1 MIIRSGGNLLSIE
14 LKKRIKNHLCDL
26 KSAKDIFELFRLLNY
41 PENVFY
47 DTSYKREIDDF
58 NFRKEDFSRIAKI
71 YSILNFEDNLPV
83 FLLETTSLSPSF
95 IRSVAKKFDSQ
106 YLRFLIILVD
116 ENYSE
121 MVFVLPDRE
130 KVDQGKYRL
139 KITKLIINKEDIK
152 ERNEYY
158 TVIDTLSK
166 IRYENEPHWRD
177 IWLKWKESFD
187 VEKVTKAFF
196 DDYKTIFFKLRKSIQ
211 TSLVSPKGAHEY
223 TLQFLNRVM
232 FIYFISKK
240 GWLKYPK
247 FMHWFWKSY
256 KKDNKFGSNEF
267 HEKWLNQVF
276 FKGFNNQG
284 HEVTGLPQYVNEVIT
299 SFPYLNGGLF
309 KENKVDKCPVKIK
322 DELFQKIFEFFEK
335 YNFTIKEDMPFESEV
350 AVDPQM
356 IGYVYETLASL
367 SSKDVD
373 IYTESEKKDDAESR
387 RKWGIFYTPIIEVD
401 FMCRRSLVEYLDNNL
416 SELPKKYIY
425 HFVFDAPGE
434 FNDTEKYLTQE
445 NWWDQIED
453 ILDNLSIVDPAC
465 GSGAFLVGMMN
476 ILGELYGK
484 VYKHTDTD
492 LDDYQM
498 KYRIIQRS
506 LYGVDV
512 MKWAVDAAE
521 LRLWLQLII
530 ETTIKGDE
538 LKKSPLLPNLNLNL
552 RVGDSLVQEI
562 GGISFNVRS
571 NEIDAKLKKKLE
583 ELKKEK
589 ASYFEN
595 PQRAKYKSSEDFH
608 KQELKLF
615 NSIIGSR
622 INILQEEN
630 EIKIKGTETKQIT
643 LGAKTTTKAKKFD
656 DKTNKKILSEIKENK
671 KQIQNLKKMKKALKN
686 SDKKPFVWEID
697 FAEIFGDKNGFDIV
711 IGNPPYIRQE
721 KIAPPLKN
729 KLELNSQ
736 NKTDYKDKL
745 NLSVKTHFPFLK
757 NLSRRSDYYIYF
769 YFNGLS
775 LLNNKGVFCFIT
787 SNSWLDV
794 DYGKELQEFLLK
806 FVPIISI
813 YDNPKRSFAHADINT
828 IISLFG
834 APKIDLH
841 SDNALNKKE
850 NVDWPSLNHSAKFI
864 MFKKPFE
871 QVINSENL
879 IKIDNITTSKGCEL
893 IQLIKNVIKTNDY
906 RVFPVIQEDL
916 LRDGWKYPK
925 SIKNK
930 ENFTSGNYIGNK
942 WGSKY
947 LRAPDI
953 FYTILEKGK
962 DKLITLDTISEIRR
976 GFTTGINDFFYLP
989 SKFFDLVEEKE
1000 YFKLIPKND
1009 ELKNSIKIEKEF
1021 LKPVLKSPKECKSML
1036 IKPSNLKLKVF
1047 LCNKSKKELKD
1058 LEVVKYIEWGESK
1071 DFNTIT
1077 TVKSRKKWWALGN
1090 QIASEIAW
1098 IKSSNDTHLTPTL
1111 NSKILIDQRLY
1122 AIIPENEEHYNILK
1136 IILNNFMTFLFK
1148 EINGRVNLGDG
1159 VLDTAVYEIS
1169 KYFIIN
1175 PIFIKDINM
1184 DKFSITQRDILTVF
1198 EESNINPLKPINEQT
1213 PNPLVDRVEF
1223 DNILFDIL
1231 ELTKEE
1237 REEVYLSVCELVKNR
1252 LDKAKSLNG

>member
-1 MIIRSGGNLLSIE
+1 M
-14 LKKRIKNHLCDL
+14 KKRIKNHLYDL
-26 KSAKDIFELFRLLNY
+26 KSAKDIFELFKLLNY
-41 PENVFY
+41 PENFFY

-58 NFRKEDFSRIAKI
+58 NFRKEDSSRIAKI
-71 YSILNFEDNLPV
+71 YSILNIQDNLPV
-83 FLLETTSLSPSF
+83 FLLETSSLAPSF

-106 YLRFLIILVD
+106 YLRFLIILTD
-116 ENYSE
+116 ETYSE
-121 MVFVLPDRE
+121 MVFILPDRE

-158 TVIDTLSK
+158 TVINTLSK

-177 IWLKWKESFD
+177 IWFKWKESFD
-187 VEKVTKAFF
+187 VEKVTEAFF

-247 FMHWFWKSY
+247 FMYWFWKSY
-256 KKDNKFGSNEF
+256 KKDNKFGSDEF

-284 HEVTGLPQYVNEVIT
+284 HDVTGLPQYVNEVII

-335 YNFTIKEDMPFESEV
+335 YNFTIKEDMPLESEV

-367 SSKDVD
+367 SSRDVD

-416 SELPKKYIY
+416 SDLPKEYIY
-425 HFVFDAPGE
+425 HFIFDAPGE

-453 ILDNLSIVDPAC
+453 TLDNLSIVDPAC

-498 KYRIIQRS
+498 KYRIMQRS

-589 ASYFEN
+589 ANYFEN
-595 PQRAKYKSSEDFH
+595 PQKAKYKSREDFY

-615 NSIIGSR
+615 NSIIDYR
-622 INILQEEN
+622 VNILQKEN
-630 EIKIKGTETKQIT
+630 EIKIKGTKTKQIT
-643 LGAKTTTKAKKFD
+643 LGAKTTTKALKFD
-656 DKTNKKILSEIKENK
+656 DKTNKKILNEIKENK
-671 KQIQNLKKMKKALKN
+671 KQIQNLRKMKKALKN

-697 FAEIFGDKNGFDIV
+697 FAEIFGDKNGFDVV

-721 KIAPPLKN
+721 KIAPPQKNNIKPTLKDRQN
-729 KLELNSQ
+729 YKKKLIE
-736 NKTDYKDKL
+736 
-745 NLSVKTHFPFLK
+745 SVKNQFPNIDKFEK
-757 NLSRRSDYYIYF
+757 RSDYYIYF
-769 YFNGLS
+769 YFNGLN
-775 LLNNKGVFCFIT
+775 LLNDKGVFCFIT

-794 DYGKELQEFLLK
+794 GYGKVLQEFLLNH
-806 FVPIISI
+806 VPIIAI
-813 YDNPKRSFAHADINT
+813 YDNPKRSFSHAEVNT

-834 APKIDLH
+834 APSFDKNHTL
-841 SDNALNKKE
+841 ALKE
-850 NVDWPSLNHSAKFI
+850 HEKSSSTMLGHIAKFI

-871 QVINSENL
+871 QVNSSNNL
-879 IKIDNITTSKGCEL
+879 IEIDNITAKKGQEL
-893 IQLIKNVIKTNDY
+893 RELVKNVVKADNY
-906 RVFPVIQEDL
+906 RVFPVFQGDL
-916 LRDGWKYPK
+916 LEDGWKYPK
-925 SIKNK
+925 SYNK
-930 ENFTSGNYIGNK
+930 KKRFSSGSYVGNK

-947 LRAPDI
+947 LRAPDV
-953 FYTILEKGK
+953 FYKILRNNKEKLVNLK
-962 DKLITLDTISEIRR
+962 DISEIRR
-976 GFTTGINDFFYLP
+976 GFTTGNNDFFYLP
-989 SKFFDLVEEKE
+989 NKYFDIKEEKDH
-1000 YFKLIPKND
+1000 YILIPKLDN
-1009 ELKNSIKIEKEF
+1009 L
-1021 LKPVLKSPKECKSML
+1021 
-1036 IKPSNLKLKVF
+1036 PSNLKIEREYLEYSIKSPKDSVSILVNSKHLKNRLF
-1047 LCNKSKKELKD
+1047 LCHKSRKELENSEV
-1058 LEVVKYIEWGESK
+1058 LEYIKWAESQK
-1071 DFNTIT
+1071 IHLGS
-1077 TVKSRKKWWALGN
+1077 TVKSRKNWWDCGKRKKPKLNCSYMINDQMRVYFNEKGIYSSDNFHEIHSDIPLEILGGLCN
-1090 QIASEIAW
+1090 STFMQLMVNVFGRVTFGGGL
-1098 IKSSNDTHLTPTL
+1098 IKLQVSDLEDIFVL
-1111 NSKILIDQRLY
+1111 NPSKINNREIFSNSFLILAEQ
-1122 AIIPENEEHYNILK
+1122 NK
-1136 IILNNFMTFLFK
+1136 I
-1148 EINGRVNLGDG
+1148 NL
-1159 VLDTAVYEIS
+1159 
-1169 KYFIIN
+1169 
-1175 PIFIKDINM
+1175 
-1184 DKFSITQRDILTVF
+1184 F
-1198 EESNINPLKPINEQT
+1198 EELGINPLKPIEEQD
-1213 PNPLVDRVEF
+1213 PNPLSYRKEL
-1223 DNILFDIL
+1223 DNIIFD
-1231 ELTKEE
+1231 ELGLSDEE
-1237 REEVYLSVCELVKNR
+1237 KKEVYQSVCELVKQR
-1252 LDKAKSLNG
+1252 LEKAKSLSG

>member
-1 MIIRSGGNLLSIE
+1 MSIE
-14 LKKRIKNHLCDL
+14 LKKRIKNHLCNL

-58 NFRKEDFSRIAKI
+58 NFRKEDSSRIAKI

-196 DDYKTIFFKLRKSIQ
+196 DDYKAIFFKLRKSIQ

-284 HEVTGLPQYVNEVIT
+284 HDVTGLPQYVNEVIT

-309 KENKVDKCPVKIK
+309 KENKVDKCPVKIN

-335 YNFTIKEDMPFESEV
+335 YNFTIKEDMPLESEV

-453 ILDNLSIVDPAC
+453 TLDNLSIVDPAC

-589 ASYFEN
+589 ANYFEN
-595 PQRAKYKSSEDFH
+595 PQKAKYKSSEDFH

-622 INILQEEN
+622 INILQKEN
-630 EIKIKGTETKQIT
+630 EIKMKGTETKQIT

-671 KQIQNLKKMKKALKN
+671 KQIQNLRKMKKALKN

-711 IGNPPYIRQE
+711 IGNPPYIMHE
-721 KIAPPLKN
+721 NISPPNRIKSERLKKYKSAYKA
-729 KLELNSQ
+729 KLLKS
-736 NKTDYKDKL
+736 
-745 NLSVKTHFPFLK
+745 SK
-757 NLSRRSDYYIYF
+757 NLFPSIKKIDGKSDYYIYF
-769 YFNGLS
+769 FFHGLG
-775 LLNNKGVFCFIT
+775 LLNEKGTFCFIT
-787 SNSWLDV
+787 SNSWLDAK
-794 DYGKELQEFLLK
+794 YGASLQEFLLNK
-806 FVPIISI
+806 VPIIAI
-813 YDNPKRSFAHADINT
+813 YDNNKKRSFAHADINT
-828 IISLFG
+828 VISLFG
-834 APKIDLH
+834 NPLMSYSNSELRSEEEIGIKIN
-841 SDNALNKKE
+841 DNT
-850 NVDWPSLNHSAKFI
+850 VKFVI
-864 MFKKPFE
+864 FKKPYE
-871 QVINSENL
+871 NVINSHNL
-879 IKIDNITTSKGCEL
+879 IEIEETKADVGNEL
-893 IQLIKNVIKTNDY
+893 KDLLKNLVDKTNF
-906 RVFPVIQEDL
+906 RVFPIAQKDL
-916 LRDGWKYPK
+916 LHDGWVYPEKYDSK
-925 SIKNK
+925 RGRFKAGSYN
-930 ENFTSGNYIGNK
+930 GNK
-942 WGSKY
+942 WNSKF
-947 LRAPDI
+947 LRAPKI
-953 FYTILEKGK
+953 FYTILEKGEFK
-962 DKLITLDTISEIRR
+962 NLESLGHIETYLNTGGADKFYFVDLLKRGEEYSEIE
-976 GFTTGINDFFYLP
+976 N
-989 SKFFDLVEEKE
+989 KE
-1000 YFKLIPKND
+1000 FN
-1009 ELKNSIKIEKEF
+1009 ERFKIETKF
-1021 LKPVLKSPKECKSML
+1021 IQPMVKSPQ
-1036 IKPSNLKLKVF
+1036 
-1047 LCNKSKKELKD
+1047 EL
-1058 LEVVKYIEWGESK
+1058 
-1071 DFNTIT
+1071 
-1077 TVKSRKKWWALGN
+1077 
-1090 QIASEIAW
+1090 
-1098 IKSSNDTHLTPTL
+1098 
-1111 NSKILIDQRLY
+1111 SKILIEDKDLKSNIILLNEKEKIKNLFIEKYIEFGELKEYNTRSGPSNRSPWWKLPKQAREGGEILFPRNYNNRLLAFY
-1122 AIIPENEEHYNILK
+1122 NPQKYISNRFYRFKTTQHDKLIYILNSTLNILMMEIFGKTNLGEGALELGKPEIRLLPILKLNIDFKDNNILK
-1136 IILNNFMTFLFK
+1136 RDSMTIYEECGFNILKPLREQDPK
-1148 EINGRVNLGDG
+1148 PLSDRAE
-1159 VLDTAVYEIS
+1159 LDNVI
-1169 KYFIIN
+1169 
-1175 PIFIKDINM
+1175 
-1184 DKFSITQRDILTVF
+1184 F
-1198 EESNINPLKPINEQT
+1198 EELGLSE
-1213 PNPLVDRVEF
+1213 
-1223 DNILFDIL
+1223 
-1231 ELTKEE
+1231 EE
-1237 REEVYLSVCELVKNR
+1237 RKEVYWSVCELVKNR